1 MPHKCEMHRGL
12 EKILNDPRTSPF
24 TQPQTYNAILTATKQ
39 SITESLRHIGG
50 KSKNSRPT
58 VPSDEEKAKARIEK
72 LEASAQ

>member
-1 MPHKCEMHRGL
+1 L

-50 KSKNSRPT
+50 KSNRRPT
-58 VPSDEEKAKARIEK
+58 APSDEDKAKARIEK